1 MNDDGLALA
10 RLIPVKGISSSKE
23 AEERATSALLAV
35 LSIVR
40 PYSKRLLGRLGAS
53 KADKATV
60 ECFTEVRFKHPTTG
74 KEVRP
79 DGLIRVRFGQQTWIA
94 LVEVK
99 TGSDELDPDQLQKY
113 LDVAR
118 DQRFAH
124 VLTIS
129 NQIASANGAHPS
141 GIRQRKDARV
151 QMSHI
156 SWSRLLTEAVMEK
169 VHRGVD
175 DPEQAWI
182 LGELIRYL
190 EHPASGAMHFD
201 DMGPTWTAV
210 RDLAKAGTIDRKTD
224 GVDDLVDRW
233 AQLIQYV
240 ALRLGAGIGADVQ
253 PVLSQAQR
261 NDPARL
267 HADTLDTFC
276 DLRSMGQ
283 LAATLRIPDTIAD
296 LAITADLRGE
306 HIEAVCV
313 VPAPADKTPRGQVGW
328 LLRQLRANG
337 PTDCTISAWGLRKQR
352 PHAEASLADA
362 VDDPSVL
369 IGPDRADIARFEVR
383 LRRPLGRNRKS
394 GGKTPGFAQSV
405 DALVAEYYGMV
416 LEHLRPYVVAAPSM
430 RAKDSP
436 VAEAPSDPIPGAVN
450 QVIDLRST
458 SGAPPA
464 PSSDQTSAQQPQN
477 VL

>member
-1 MNDDGLALA
+1 MNEDGLARA
-10 RLIPVKGISSSKE
+10 RLIPVKGIASSKE

-60 ECFTEVRFKHPTTG
+60 ECFTEVRFKHPSTG
-74 KEVRP
+74 KDVRP
-79 DGLIRVRFGQQTWIA
+79 DGLVRVRYGQQTWIA

-99 TGSDELDPDQLQKY
+99 TGSDELDPEQLQRY

-118 DQRFAH
+118 DQKFAH
-124 VLTIS
+124 VITIS

-141 GIRQRKDARV
+141 GLRLRRDARV

-201 DMGPTWTAV
+201 DMGPTWKTV
-210 RDLAKAGTIDRKTD
+210 RELTKAGTIDRKTD
-224 GVDDLVDRW
+224 GVADLVDRW
-233 AQLIQYV
+233 AQLIQFV
-240 ALRLGAGIGADVQ
+240 ALRLGASIGADVQ
-253 PVLSQAQR
+253 PVLNQAQR

-267 HADTLDTFC
+267 HADTLDMFC
-276 DLRSMGQ
+276 DPRSMGQ
-283 LAATLRIPDTIAD
+283 LTATLRIPDTIAD

-306 HIEAVCV
+306 HLEAVCV
-313 VPAPADKTPRGQVGW
+313 VPAPPDKTPRGQVGW
-328 LLRQLRANG
+328 LVRQLRADA
-337 PTDCTISAWGLRKQR
+337 PADCAISSWALRKQR
-352 PHAEASLADA
+352 PSAEATLGDA
-362 VDDPSVL
+362 IEDSMVL
-369 IGPDRADIARFEVR
+369 IGPDKTDIARFELR
-383 LRRPLGRNRKS
+383 LRRPLGRNRKG
-394 GGKTPGFAQSV
+394 GGKTPGFAESV
-405 DALVAEYYGMV
+405 DALVTEYYANV

-430 RAKDSP
+430 RQS
-436 VAEAPSDPIPGAVN
+436 EPSSTERRPDPIPGAVN
-450 QVIDLRST
+450 DAGEPT
-458 SGAPPA
+458 SSI
-464 PSSDQTSAQQPQN
+464 SSLGPGRLDESS
-477 VL
+477 V